1 MALPAPTPARGRY
14 ATHSLSAFA
23 LSRPNTKPQA
33 VVVTVLRQLPHFHQ
47 NTTTGLIPRQ
57 VVRKGKLVNHR
68 TWKQQVSGG
77 MWVHWVQAGIDPVAW
92 GELFVGNKRCLL
104 KRTSPDARS
113 SADAPASSA
122 DDKKRNRASLEEAFA
137 TAEAESLLDGT
148 TPDRKSTRLNSSHLG
163 ISYAV

>member
-1 MALPAPTPARGRY
+1 
-14 ATHSLSAFA
+14 
-23 LSRPNTKPQA
+23 
-33 VVVTVLRQLPHFHQ
+33 
-47 NTTTGLIPRQ
+47 LIPRQ

-148 TPDRKSTRLNSSHLG
+148 TPSEDYIVAKRLILSGVVTLDQAIRDLKARYTG
-163 ISYAV
+163 

>member
-1 MALPAPTPARGRY
+1 
-14 ATHSLSAFA
+14 
-23 LSRPNTKPQA
+23 
-33 VVVTVLRQLPHFHQ
+33 
-47 NTTTGLIPRQ
+47 
-57 VVRKGKLVNHR
+57 
-68 TWKQQVSGG
+68 
-77 MWVHWVQAGIDPVAW
+77 VAW

-148 TPDRKSTRLNSSHLG
+148 TPSEDYIVAKRLILSGVVTLDQAIRDLKARYTG
-163 ISYAV
+163 